1 MDKQDWAKKQVA
13 VVLISYT
20 VLVLGI
26 LLSLHYSLLPFPRF
40 IVLYSFLAVFTL
52 GTICWT
58 AFVERKPL
66 AYLGL
71 TRQGLGKSLLLSIV
85 LGLMAVGGMSFNR
98 LVQEGPFYAYAVLI
112 SSLLEAVYI
121 YSWLQTK
128 LRELTG
134 FTTSLILTAA
144 FYALYHLGYFGLSSS
159 GLDSLTLS
167 FGLYLLTGIAVAAV
181 YRYTNNILSIWPFFL
196 GAGTLYD
203 YTRLNIGYL
212 KAGIHRQRDALPL
225 IWFSLV
231 LLAGV
236 AILVAALRRKSHRAM
251 KAPLYQT
258 ETFSPVAMSFK
269 SITEHIKLDLKL
281 NRRRLIGTCGVIFPL
296 LVLGLV
302 IRYII
307 NDPVA
312 LNVIELMPTGA
323 YYFILDRSVMS
334 ELTIRLGLA
343 AYLFIP
349 VFTLAMWHD
358 MATRHHRVVAVL
370 GQHGVARELA
380 AGTGVISKAIITMCV
395 TLGLMMAVL
404 LFAVPLSLYKGHV
417 PTGSDL
423 LRYGVLT
430 LATIVY
436 ALLNFSV
443 FSILS
448 YITRNK
454 RWMWFA
460 ALLLY
465 MFVFY
470 WWMVYPAYSQL
481 AASDFPSTTN
491 TRVVAA
497 WFAEAFARAVPLYAA
512 VPQYH
517 YYMLLTV
524 TYLKN
529 VLDPTY
535 FLPHMSLLASY
546 AISLSILLLAY
557 ARRATPWMTTS
568 DRVLANGL

>member
-1 MDKQDWAKKQVA
+1 MEDWAKKQVA

-52 GTICWT
+52 GIICWT
-58 AFVERKPL
+58 AFIERKPL

-71 TRQGLGKSLLLSIV
+71 TRQSLGTSLLLSVV

-98 LVQEGPFYAYAVLI
+98 LMQEGPFYAYAVLI

-134 FTTSLILTAA
+134 FTASLILTAV
-144 FYALYHLGYFGLSSS
+144 FYAVYHLGYFGLSSS
-159 GLDSLTLS
+159 ALDSLTLS
-167 FGLYLLTGIAVAAV
+167 FGLYLLTGITVAAV

-212 KAGIHRQRDALPL
+212 KAGIHQQRDALPL

-231 LLAGV
+231 LLAGI
-236 AILVAALRRKSHRAM
+236 AILVAALKHKSQRAK

-269 SITEHIKLDLKL
+269 RITQQIKLDLKL

-296 LVLGLV
+296 LVVGLV

-312 LNVIELMPTGA
+312 LNVIELIPTGA

-370 GQHGVARELA
+370 GEHGVARELA
-380 AGTGVISKAIITMCV
+380 AGTGVISEAIITMCV

-430 LATIVY
+430 IATIVY

-460 ALLLY
+460 ALFLY

-481 AASDFPSTTN
+481 AASDFPNTTN

-557 ARRATPWMTTS
+557 ARRTTLWMTTS
-568 DRVLANGL
+568 DRVLANDL